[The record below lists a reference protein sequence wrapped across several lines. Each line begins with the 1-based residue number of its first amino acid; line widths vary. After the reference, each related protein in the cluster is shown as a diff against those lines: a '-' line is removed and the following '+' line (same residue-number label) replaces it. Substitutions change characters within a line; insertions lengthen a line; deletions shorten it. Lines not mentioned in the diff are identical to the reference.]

1 MQATIRNM
9 KNIQVIDGA
18 QNSVY
23 DIFAATDAEF
33 ALIFPDD
40 QDIAFIDEVMA
51 RGPEREL
58 NDAFERI
65 WQRRIPK
72 REALGIHGLLFYEL
86 EVKKQFYPTRK
97 DEEARNP
104 DGTKLR

>member
-1 MQATIRNM
+1 M

-18 QNSVY
+18 LNSVY
-23 DIFAATDAEF
+23 DVFAATDAEF
-33 ALIFPDD
+33 ALIFPGD

-58 NDAFERI
+58 SDAFERI

-72 REALGIHGLLFYEL
+72 REAVGIHGLLFYEL

-104 DGTKLR
+104 DGTRLR